1 MKKLTESW
9 RQQKQ
14 FTGVRKASDASAN
27 SSVLSYSGRKRLGRI
42 PVNPSA
48 GATATRKGSENDS
61 KKATRTETV
70 RASGAKDVDISSSL
84 SSSFGLE
91 LDSDFMCAVDKMEAD
106 YQLGSKGAPI
116 CSTPVAKLTDEKTRT
131 PIRQK
136 QGVCNVA
143 ILNSVTPQK
152 HKKAAVSV
160 SDCDKKMDG
169 DGLIK
174 PAGNESNSKYTS
186 SRYHH
191 NCGSGHA
198 RSNESHTPTKITTGK
213 RTRATKSSSKLQT
226 AKAKFSQ
233 RSQDSVHIQT
243 PTQSPADKK
252 HCSGLDKGK
261 STTKKEKPIQALF
274 ATINSYQTPPTTTLA
289 TVALCPDSSSP
300 TPQDSQRQGRRKG
313 DNHGK
318 EEIDKRVGEMV
329 RTNKGEKVDMGNKH
343 KSLNIHTSVPLTE
356 VGNKA
361 CVGSGLRDIQN
372 VEKLKFDN
380 QSQLTKSVS
389 SDICGSSGGNCKE
402 NVSNQ
407 HPSSTQIL
415 ITKQSGPVDN
425 QREGGVDPSQ
435 LLLSAWGLPDAV
447 LRQYHRVGVRQ
458 MFEWQAQCLCTG
470 HVLNGGN
477 LVYSAPTSAGKTLVA
492 ELLILKR
499 VLETKRKAL
508 FILPFVSVTREKM
521 FSLQQL
527 YQDAGVRVSGF
538 MGSYSP
544 PGGFSSVDVAVCTIE
559 KGNSLINRLLEDNKL
574 HKLGIIVVD
583 ELHMVGDSHRGY
595 LLELLLTKIC
605 YVANRTFTSI
615 CSTESTVTEDHVQI
629 VGMSA
634 TLPNLDLLAR
644 WLKADLYKTDYRP
657 VPLTESVK
665 LGTSVFDSQMRKLRD
680 LDPNHTF
687 PGDSDHIL
695 PLCLE
700 TILAGHS
707 VLIFCPTKNWCEK
720 LSETIAREFYN
731 LRKAAKPA
739 AGDSE
744 KGFVRASALLRLPL
758 DQTALRDVMLQL
770 QRSPVGLD
778 SVLGRTVPLGVAYHH
793 AGLTFDER
801 DIIEGAFRQCSVKV
815 LVATSTLSSGV
826 NLPARRVIIRSV
838 MFHGKVIDTLTY
850 KQMVGRAGRKG
861 VDTEGESVLVCKP
874 SEKSRAMDLMK
885 SELPPVK
892 SCLIREGREELSSSM
907 KRAILE
913 IVVSGVATA
922 PRDVAAYASC
932 TMLAAT
938 CEEQDNNQLID
949 TCIAFLRE
957 NEFVTLKTSKNNGN
971 TSERFY
977 PTQLGSAVLAS
988 SLSPDEGLAVFAE
1001 LQRAR
1006 RCFVLEDEL
1015 HVIYLVTPIYSGEV
1029 SANIDW
1035 YQFYCSWEKMHPS
1048 RRRVAELVGVEE
1060 GFIVKAVRGRIL
1072 TKTAAQARSVAIH
1085 RRFYTSL
1092 VLLDLVQEVPLNEVA
1107 RKYNVNKG
1115 QLQSL
1120 QQSSATFAGMVTVF
1134 CGRLGWYNLEL
1145 ILSQFQNRLTFG
1157 IQRELCDLVRISL
1170 LNGQRARQLYNG
1182 GYQTVAS
1189 LANTNPQDVENL
1201 LKTSS
1206 PFQSSKRQDNES
1218 EWEMEQRKKARSIWL
1233 SGKKGVTEA
1242 EAAVAIIDEAKSI
1255 IQAELG
1261 GLGIQ
1266 WKQQRPAAE
1275 AEADETSNSSVREEQ
1290 DGNADVK
1297 VCVTRPGSR
1306 NESSVDGS
1314 SVNQGLRT
1322 PLNQSRRHGSGSGRR
1337 LSSRS
1342 GGRLSS
1348 GSRNRVKR
1356 RTGSSL
1362 MSPAGNN
1369 SPRSGGIDSAV
1380 SSDHISPEEGR
1391 GRGTTVQT
1399 EKIHVGMIVSPPPAL
1414 RTSFSK
1420 MSSASPLSAPQS
1432 RADTKSG
1439 GASSSSVV
1447 MTSVVMTSDDSL
1459 KGMTR
1464 RMSGDNEEKKC
1475 VTENV
1480 DAKDELSNKTQDIL
1494 PPSKMPQSTY
1504 PDYQNCQMPKKGNI
1518 QLSNEKESLDSSESK
1533 SSSHEQPVAVFHEAI
1548 DRSPN
1553 MILLEPV
1560 VTVEKRPSVNE
1571 DHLTEDLFTESFTSQ
1586 MVLDVKNSPNL
1597 PQQSPVTSP
1606 ENSGKHANSPSS
1618 HVNSEIECVGE
1629 DFTDSFILDTQTARA
1644 VSGKANITHGTPSHG
1659 CMPHGQSC
1667 VGSVRERTKSSNK
1680 TRALATETSPS
1691 LYTEEG
1697 GQDFSGSDTLILQ
1710 LESCPPTHTSSS
1722 ESHDKGNGGSV
1733 HGQGEGLVKKGVP
1746 SCNVIGAQQAV
1757 ETSPVM
1763 YSEEGDK
1770 DFSGSDA
1777 LILELESCPP
1787 TQSLKPS
1794 SETRDNGKRVP
1805 GGPSS
1810 PLCDMDESAGLI
1822 PASNYERIAYQED
1835 AFMDS
1840 TMFDCDETSYTELK
1854 IPDKQPQ
1861 DSTVTKDIV
1870 KGYQCDQNLVKQ
1882 HDEISEDRT
1891 VRPRGSGDNVEQVG
1905 LNTEERP
1912 EGLPIGTGPGC
1923 PGGPCDAEQVLK
1935 IGLNT
1940 GKRPEESP
1948 TGGGLGQPRG
1958 PYKTKEICLNTMER
1972 PEEPPSERPSP
1983 VSCDYDEQLLQGDL
1997 AAALNMTDSFSCSL
2011 PNSGKGAAK
2020 SHSKTVKTP
2029 VVQNIVRQVMIE
2041 ARHISTSQSRE
2052 LSKKSNC
2059 DKETIKVQS
2068 KQAVKKNNRKSLA
2081 GSPLMEFD
2089 DPDNIF
2095 GDSLTYSMVEKLVD
2109 DNDAQLNN
2117 MDSNCDNKTTAESD
2131 SKPRGDTLPKRKRKS
2146 VEAQASTP
2154 NICRKQK
2161 KDESTPRLGTSHND
2175 SNGSDCLPPTPP
2187 EGNKVIMSPCL
2198 RVTPARSCRKAPLSA
2213 SVLKTQ
2219 AGKSAT
2225 PKNKPSGPVRNI
2237 LTGDDNTGMKDM
2249 SGGSQIDARATH
2261 ERKMKGS
2268 GVMGASSSNNSEG
2281 DNVTLN
2287 LRPSDSSGVG
2297 DSDSLLTQESF
2308 TIIDV
2313 CADRRLFESFITE
2326 WRGKG
2331 EYSLCVAC
2339 EKKPSCQ
2346 PQAGVGIG
2354 GNFIKNSKKSVVSL
2368 VPGVEVDGDDRV
2380 IVGVAVSWENRDAYY
2395 ISFSTVS
2402 DISDPDDT
2410 LAPPPLDASLSLEEK
2425 LSSIKSVLEH
2435 SHTHPVTLIAY
2446 DVKSQYTTLA
2456 RGCGLCLGGRVQ
2468 DPRIASWLL
2477 DPGAREQNMQ
2487 GLVTNYLPQEVFMID
2502 NIGGGLG
2509 LGSVG
2514 LAPLPPGSGR
2524 YRATVESV
2532 LTRRLMAFF
2541 TERLRD
2547 EGLTEAFCDIEMPV
2561 VITMARME
2569 LNGFGFSETECDSQ
2583 KTVMEAKL
2591 TALESQAYELA
2602 KHPFSLSATDDV
2614 GQVLFVELQLPING
2628 DPNSAPV
2635 TRTVGHRGQRG
2646 RQKASYSTSKDI
2658 LEKLKPL
2665 HPLPGVILEWRR
2677 ICNALTKQVFPL
2689 QKEKVLCPH
2698 LNMFRIFG
2706 ECQLRTSTGRVSMS
2720 EPNLQNIPKDFEIAM
2735 PDLIGESPPAN
2746 AANMPTLRPR
2756 GGNSKLRQVLG
2767 VNRQVAR
2774 VTDAAQTVSVAV
2786 SMRHAFV
2793 PFKGGVLLAADYS
2806 QLELRI
2812 IAHLSQDRKLMAVL
2826 NKDGDVF
2833 KLIAGQWKNCS
2844 PDDITSVERAQAKQV
2859 CYGMLYGIG
2868 PRALGEQL
2876 GVEENDASVFMET
2889 FKAKYPG
2896 LRTYLRSTVESCR
2909 QHGYVQTISGRKRY
2923 LPAIKDVNPH
2933 ARAQAERQAVNTTV
2947 QGSAADVVKA
2957 AMIQVEMELAKVLP
2971 QSGQSHRACRRWTDT
2986 PMKGCRLPSQVSGIP
3001 RGAFL
3006 VLQLHDELIYEVSQG
3021 EVTLAGQ
3028 VIQRNME
3035 AATKL
3040 SVKLPVKVK
3049 AGASW
3054 GTLAEIHLK

>member
-9 RQQKQ
+9 RQQKP
-14 FTGVRKASDASAN
+14 FTGVRKAFNDSASN
-27 SSVLSYSGRKRLGRI
+27 VPSYSGRKRLGRI
-42 PVNPSA
+42 PVNPA
-48 GATATRKGSENDS
+48 TGVTATGKGSDNGRKQTTPTQPGRNGGSRD
-61 KKATRTETV
+61 A
-70 RASGAKDVDISSSL
+70 DISSCL

-106 YQLGSKGAPI
+106 YQMGNRGAPI
-116 CSTPVAKLTDEKTRT
+116 CSTPVAKVASEKERAPVREKQRART
-131 PIRQK
+131 
-136 QGVCNVA
+136 VA
-143 ILNSVTPQK
+143 VLNSVTPQK
-152 HKKAAVSV
+152 HKRAAEPV
-160 SDCDKKMDG
+160 SDSEK
-169 DGLIK
+169 
-174 PAGNESNSKYTS
+174 AEANELKQASKEINSNYTS

-191 NCGSGHA
+191 NCGSANSSKTHI
-198 RSNESHTPTKITTGK
+198 PTKTMTGK
-213 RTRATKSSSKLQT
+213 RTRGTKSSTKLQNT
-226 AKAKFSQ
+226 KTKFSQ
-233 RSQDSVHIQT
+233 QSQDSIHILT

-252 HCSGLDKGK
+252 HCSGLEKGK
-261 STTKKEKPIQALF
+261 SMMNKEKPIQALF
-274 ATINSYQTPPTTTLA
+274 ATMNSYQTPPMTSTA
-289 TVALCPDSSSP
+289 AVALCPDSSSP
-300 TPQDSQRQGRRKG
+300 KPQDSQRLVQTKG

-318 EEIDKRVGEMV
+318 EKMDRAVIEMV
-329 RTNKGEKVDMGNKH
+329 KTKKGGNVDIRQCN
-343 KSLNIHTSVPLTE
+343 SRQSSNIQTSVPLSE
-356 VGNKA
+356 VGNKIN
-361 CVGSGLRDIQN
+361 VGSSLSDLQN
-372 VEKLKFDN
+372 VEKLKLDGK
-380 QSQLTKSVS
+380 SELIKSKSVIT
-389 SDICGSSGGNCKE
+389 DICGGSHVNCKE
-402 NVSNQ
+402 NARNKCS
-407 HPSSTQIL
+407 PS
-415 ITKQSGPVDN
+415 TKALALDN
-425 QREGGVDPSQ
+425 QQEIKPATCSGSDKIKSPAGSESSESNGKTDVCLNSMDAACLDKGVDPSQ

-447 LRQYHRVGVRQ
+447 LTQYHRLGVRQ

-470 HVLNGGN
+470 NVLNGGN

-544 PGGFSSVDVAVCTIE
+544 PGGFSSIDVAVCTIE

-595 LLELLLTKIC
+595 LLELLLTKIS
-605 YVANRTFTSI
+605 YVANRINTNTNA
-615 CSTESTVTEDHVQI
+615 ESTLAEDHVQI

-680 LDPNHTF
+680 LDPNLTF
-687 PGDSDHIL
+687 TGDSDHII

-720 LSETIAREFYN
+720 LSEAIAREFYN
-731 LRKAAKPA
+731 LRKAARPA
-739 AGDSE
+739 EGDSD
-744 KGFVRASALLRLPL
+744 KGFVRASSLVRLPL
-758 DQTALRDVMLQL
+758 DQTALRDVLLQL

-801 DIIEGAFRQCSVKV
+801 DIIEGAFRQCTVKV

-874 SEKSRAMDLMK
+874 NEKSRAMELMR
-885 SELPPVK
+885 SELPPVR
-892 SCLIREGREELSSSM
+892 SCLIREGSEELSSSM

-922 PRDVAAYASC
+922 PQDVAAYASC

-938 CEEQDNNQLID
+938 SEEQDNNQLID
-949 TCIAFLRE
+949 TCISFLRE
-957 NEFVTLKTSKNNGN
+957 NEFVTLKTTKNSDGS

-1060 GFIVKAVRGRIL
+1060 GFIVKAVRGRIV

-1189 LANTNPQDVENL
+1189 LANSNPQDVENL

-1242 EAAVAIIDEAKSI
+1242 EAAVAIIEEAKSI

-1266 WKQQRPAAE
+1266 WKQQGSE
-1275 AEADETSNSSVREEQ
+1275 AEADLTSDTNVKEEQ
-1290 DGNADVK
+1290 DGAANVK
-1297 VCVTRPGSR
+1297 VCVTRPGSH
-1306 NESSVDGS
+1306 NESSVDS
-1314 SVNQGLRT
+1314 PSLNQGSTPVRT
-1322 PLNQSRRHGSGSGRR
+1322 PSNQSRRHGRGSAGRVSSGSR
-1337 LSSRS
+1337 
-1342 GGRLSS
+1342 GRLSS

-1356 RTGSSL
+1356 RAGSSL
-1362 MSPAGNN
+1362 ISPARNN
-1369 SPRSGGIDSAV
+1369 SSGTGANN
-1380 SSDHISPEEGR
+1380 SSISRDNISPKSMKE
-1391 GRGTTVQT
+1391 TVGQT
-1399 EKIHVGMIVSPPPAL
+1399 ETIHVGLIVSPPPAL

-1420 MSSASPLSAPQS
+1420 LSTSPQGALQS
-1432 RADTKSG
+1432 KPDSKSG
-1439 GASSSSVV
+1439 RENSANVV
-1447 MTSVVMTSDDSL
+1447 MTCDVSL
-1459 KGMTR
+1459 K
-1464 RMSGDNEEKKC
+1464 RMARMAISDNEEK
-1475 VTENV
+1475 
-1480 DAKDELSNKTQDIL
+1480 
-1494 PPSKMPQSTY
+1494 
-1504 PDYQNCQMPKKGNI
+1504 
-1518 QLSNEKESLDSSESK
+1518 
-1533 SSSHEQPVAVFHEAI
+1533 
-1548 DRSPN
+1548 
-1553 MILLEPV
+1553 MI
-1560 VTVEKRPSVNE
+1560 
-1571 DHLTEDLFTESFTSQ
+1571 
-1586 MVLDVKNSPNL
+1586 LDVKNSPNI
-1597 PQQSPVTSP
+1597 PQQSPKSSS
-1606 ENSGKHANSPSS
+1606 ENSAEHVNSPS
-1618 HVNSEIECVGE
+1618 NDRNTGTECDGE
-1629 DFTDSFILDTQTARA
+1629 DFTESFILDTQIARD
-1644 VSGKANITHGTPSHG
+1644 VSEKASVTHGTQSHG

-1667 VGSVRERTKSSNK
+1667 VGSERDRTKSSK
-1680 TRALATETSPS
+1680 ETEVLEKETSPS

-1697 GQDFSGSDTLILQ
+1697 GQDFSGSDTLMLQLESCPPTHRPSYESHDKERGGTVHGQDERAKKGSTSSDVISGHQPQTRPVMYSKEGDKDFSGSDDLILQ
-1710 LESCPPTHTSSS
+1710 LESCPPT
-1722 ESHDKGNGGSV
+1722 
-1733 HGQGEGLVKKGVP
+1733 L
-1746 SCNVIGAQQAV
+1746 
-1757 ETSPVM
+1757 
-1763 YSEEGDK
+1763 
-1770 DFSGSDA
+1770 
-1777 LILELESCPP
+1777 
-1787 TQSLKPS
+1787 SLKRS
-1794 SETRDNGKRVP
+1794 SETCDNGKRVP
-1805 GGPSS
+1805 SGPTS
-1810 PLCDMDESAGLI
+1810 PLCNMDDSNGLI

-1840 TMFDCDETSYTELK
+1840 TMFDCEETSYTELK

-1861 DSTVTKDIV
+1861 DNKVNKVTVKV
-1870 KGYQCDQNLVKQ
+1870 N
-1882 HDEISEDRT
+1882 HPEDRT
-1891 VRPRGSGDNVEQVG
+1891 VCPRGSCDNVERVVEIG
-1905 LNTEERP
+1905 LKTRKTPDESQ
-1912 EGLPIGTGPGC
+1912 TGAGRDD
-1923 PGGPCDAEQVLK
+1923 PGGQCDTEQMLQNRERLEK
-1935 IGLNT
+1935 
-1940 GKRPEESP
+1940 P
-1948 TGGGLGQPRG
+1948 T
-1958 PYKTKEICLNTMER
+1958 
-1972 PEEPPSERPSP
+1972 SEHDP
-1983 VSCDYDEQLLQGDL
+1983 VSCDYDEQLLKGDL

-2011 PNSGKGAAK
+2011 LNSQKGVRK
-2020 SHSKTVKTP
+2020 SLSKTMQTP
-2029 VVQNIVRQVMIE
+2029 VAQNLVRMKE
-2041 ARHISTSQSRE
+2041 GLPSTSHPCD
-2052 LSKKSNC
+2052 LSQKRNC

-2068 KQAVKKNNRKSLA
+2068 KHSVKRNNGKVQGR
-2081 GSPLMEFD
+2081 SPLMEFD
-2089 DPDNIF
+2089 EPDNIF

-2109 DNDAQLNN
+2109 GNNVQSNN
-2117 MDSNCDNKTTAESD
+2117 MDSNCDNKMTKSD
-2131 SKPRGDTLPKRKRKS
+2131 NISIGDALPKRKRTS
-2146 VEAQASTP
+2146 VEAQASSP
-2154 NICRKQK
+2154 NICLKQK
-2161 KDESTPRLGTSHND
+2161 KDEQTPGLGTSHND

-2187 EGNKVIMSPCL
+2187 DGNKVVMSPCL

-2219 AGKSAT
+2219 AGKSTT
-2225 PKNKPSGPVRNI
+2225 PKNKPAGPVKNI
-2237 LTGDDNTGMKDM
+2237 LTDVNNPGMKDK
-2249 SGGSQIDARATH
+2249 SRGCERDAEAPQD
-2261 ERKMKGS
+2261 RKMKRS
-2268 GVMGASSSNNSEG
+2268 GVTDASSSSCERDDVSSHVPLSQSTGIG
-2281 DNVTLN
+2281 DA
-2287 LRPSDSSGVG
+2287 DI
-2297 DSDSLLTQESF
+2297 LLTQESF

-2326 WRGKG
+2326 WQSKGK
-2331 EYSLCVAC
+2331 YSLCVAC
-2339 EKKPSCQ
+2339 EKKPPCQ

-2354 GNFIKNSKKSVVSL
+2354 GKFIRNSRKSVTSL
-2368 VPGVEVDGDDRV
+2368 VPGIEVDGDDRV

-2410 LAPPPLDASLSLEEK
+2410 LAPPPLDTSLSLEEK

-2435 SHTHPVTLIAY
+2435 GHTNSVTVMSY

-2456 RGCGLCLGGRVQ
+2456 RGTGLCLGGRVQ
-2468 DPRIASWLL
+2468 DPRIASWML
-2477 DPGAREQNMQ
+2477 DPGAREKNMQ
-2487 GLVTNYLPQEVFMID
+2487 GLVTNYLPLEVFMID

-2514 LAPLPPGSGR
+2514 LAPLPQGSGR

-2532 LTRRLMAFF
+2532 LTRKLMAFF
-2541 TERLRD
+2541 MKKLKD
-2547 EGLTEAFCDIEMPV
+2547 EGLTEAFCDVEMPV
-2561 VITMARME
+2561 VLTMARME
-2569 LNGFGFSETECDSQ
+2569 LNGFGFSESECDSQ

-2602 KHPFSLSATDDV
+2602 KHPFSLSSTDDV

-2628 DPNSAPV
+2628 DSNSAPV
-2635 TRTVGHRGQRG
+2635 PRTVGNRGQRG
-2646 RQKASYSTSKDI
+2646 RQKTSYSTSKDV

-2689 QKEKVLCPH
+2689 QKEKVPCSH

-2706 ECQLRTSTGRVSMS
+2706 ECQLHTSTGRVSMS

-2746 AANMPTLRPR
+2746 TINMPALRPR
-2756 GGNSKLRQVLG
+2756 GGNSKQRKVLG
-2767 VNRQVAR
+2767 GSRQVAR
-2774 VTDAAQTVSVAV
+2774 VTDSAKSVSVAV

-2812 IAHLSQDRKLMAVL
+2812 IAHLSQDSKLMSIL

-2833 KLIAGQWKNCS
+2833 KLIAAQWKNCS
-2844 PDDITSVERAQAKQV
+2844 PDDITSIERAQAKQV

-2868 PRALGEQL
+2868 PKALGEQL
-2876 GVEENDASVFMET
+2876 GVDENDASVFMET

-2896 LRTYLRSTVESCR
+2896 LRTFLRSTVESCI

-2933 ARAQAERQAVNTTV
+2933 SRAQAARQAVNTTV

-2957 AMIQVEMELAKVLP
+2957 AMIQVEMELARVLP
-2971 QSGQSHRACRRWTDT
+2971 QSGQSHRVCRRWMETQT
-2986 PMKGCRLPSQVSGIP
+2986 NGRRLPSQASDIP

-3028 VIQRNME
+3028 VIQQHME
-3035 AATKL
+3035 SATKL

-3054 GTLAEIHLK
+3054 GTLEEIQLK